1 MCIAHLRSTEEKTS
15 LVSLMIG
22 RQIVEVEYAHLEQSV
37 VGTKAQVRYRHTA
50 NDLDGGLN

>member
-50 NDLDGGLN
+50 NDLDGGVN